1 MFGLSFIISPDC
13 LLSNIAPQYYT
24 YYINVGPI
32 IRLPFFPVE

>member
-1 MFGLSFIISPDC
+1 MFGLSFIISSNC
-13 LLSNIAPQYYT
+13 LHIAPQYYS